1 MTPVA
6 VADAL
11 PYAPAAMA
19 SMVPDLLHLRIGQT
33 VKLRRVEFIED
44 TVARNRND
52 GAGLAR
58 GARNRRDTG
67 NTDQSGQE

>member
-19 SMVPDLLHLRIGQT
+19 SMVPDLLHIRIGQT
-33 VKLRRVEFIED
+33 VELRRVEFVED
-44 TVARNRND
+44 TVARSRND

-58 GARNRRDTG
+58 GARNGCDAG